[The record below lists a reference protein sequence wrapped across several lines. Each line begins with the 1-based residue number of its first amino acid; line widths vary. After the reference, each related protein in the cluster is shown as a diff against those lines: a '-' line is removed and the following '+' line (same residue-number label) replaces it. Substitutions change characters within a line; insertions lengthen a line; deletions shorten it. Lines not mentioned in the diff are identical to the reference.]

1 MDKQALQKM
10 IGQNLHRA
18 RLQQNMT
25 QDQLAEQAGISTT
38 FLANLECGN
47 KLMSTVTLRKL
58 ADILCVSTD
67 SLLYEDQPN
76 DRIRS
81 IQMLLQDQ
89 PEEVA
94 AFAEKLI
101 RLCIADLPQQLAR
114 NESGEV
120 VILDG
125 CCVSP

>member
-10 IGQNLHRA
+10 IGQNLHFA
-18 RLQQNMT
+18 RTQQKMT
-25 QDQLAEQAGISTT
+25 QDQLAEKAGISTT

-47 KLMSTVTLRKL
+47 KMMSTVTLRNL

-67 SLLYEDQPN
+67 SLLYEDRPN
-76 DRIRS
+76 NRTRS

-101 RLCIADLPQQLAR
+101 RLCIADLPQHPGR

-120 VILDG
+120 VDPDG
-125 CCVSP
+125 YCVSP